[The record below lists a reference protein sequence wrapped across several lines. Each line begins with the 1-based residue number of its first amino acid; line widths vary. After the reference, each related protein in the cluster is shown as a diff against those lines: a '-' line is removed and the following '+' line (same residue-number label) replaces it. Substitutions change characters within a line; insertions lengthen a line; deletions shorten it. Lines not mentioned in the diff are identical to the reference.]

1 MTMIIRSTLTAA
13 AALLTLTLAGQAAA
27 QTLVT
32 AKLGQPVAERT
43 RLVAG
48 GALFWCEGEACVAT
62 ASNSRTFIPATCK
75 DVARRFGPLTAFE
88 SGTRS
93 FDAARLEACNAAAPS
108 QASSVIP

>member
-1 MTMIIRSTLTAA
+1 MMIRSTLTAA

-48 GALFWCEGEACVAT
+48 GVVFQCEGEACVAS

-75 DVARRFGPLTAFE
+75 DIASRFGPLTAFE
-88 SGTRS
+88 SGSRA
-93 FDAARLEACNAAAPS
+93 FDAARLAACNAAAPAPA
-108 QASSVIP
+108 QTPAP